1 MSQGNERMT
10 EKVLLVDDDTV
21 MLSVVRHQL
30 DGRFDIVTAGGGT
43 EALAAV
49 ESQGPFAAVVCDM
62 RMPGMDGIEVLGKIR
77 EVAPD
82 TVRIML
88 TGHADLQTAMDS
100 INQGNIFRFLT
111 KPCPADDLARG
122 IEAGL
127 RQYRLVAAERELLE
141 RTKHMASHDGL
152 TGLPNRALTM
162 DRLAVALASARRNG
176 AMVALLFVD
185 LDGFK
190 AVNDTL
196 GHDAGDIVLKE
207 VAGKLRSCVRETDTV
222 ARFGGDEFVIVL
234 TEVKAK
240 AAATKVARKVIES
253 LSRPI
258 PLDGEEATV
267 GASIGI
273 ALYPDHGKTPETLLE
288 QADSAMY
295 AVKRRGKNDYRL
307 AQ

>member
-1 MSQGNERMT
+1 MT

-21 MLSVVRHQL
+21 MLSVFRHQL
-30 DGRFDIVTAGGGT
+30 DGRFDVVTAVGGDD
-43 EALAAV
+43 ALAAV
-49 ESQGPFAAVVCDM
+49 ESDGPFAAVVCDM

-77 EVAPD
+77 EIAPD

-88 TGHADLQTAMDS
+88 TGHADLKTAMDS

-141 RTKHMASHDGL
+141 RTRHMASHDGL
-152 TGLPNRALTM
+152 TGLPNRALSM
-162 DRLAVALASARRNG
+162 DRLSVALASARRNG

-190 AVNDTL
+190 AVNDTF
-196 GHDAGDIVLKE
+196 GHEAGDIVLKE
-207 VAGKLRSCVRETDTV
+207 VARRLSSCVRETDTV
-222 ARFGGDEFVIVL
+222 ARFGGDEFLIVL
-234 TEVKAK
+234 TEVKEK
-240 AAATKVARKVIES
+240 AAVTRVARKVILA

-258 PLDGEEATV
+258 PLDGEEATL

-273 ALYPDHGKTPETLLE
+273 AVYPDHAKTPETLVKR
-288 QADSAMY
+288 ADGAMY
-295 AVKRRGKNDYRL
+295 AVKGTGKNDYRF
-307 AQ
+307 A